1 MEPIPYD
8 AHMYGNATSVFHIL
22 AIFMEAPH
30 MTENVHTHDAAQ
42 AAPVNSGM
50 PNKSDIL
57 FLILLACVMA
67 AVAWVGVLAYKE
79 GYKNEVTKHN
89 GEAWV
94 KWMKDNSE
102 ARTQEG
108 FSVENCAASE
118 TERKRWGDCFKELT
132 EKVAPLNNLTNPFLN
147 VPVHFVAKCDPKD
160 RSTVGG
166 IFLEKLVATPM
177 GSAVPVVASQLVD
190 IDPIDTKLS
199 LKLTVCDK
207 GGYPVKVDEF
217 EF

>member
-1 MEPIPYD
+1 M
-8 AHMYGNATSVFHIL
+8 VFHIF
-22 AIFMEAPH
+22 AIFMESSH
-30 MTENVHTHDAAQ
+30 MTVNPQANDAAQ
-42 AAPVNSGM
+42 VAPVNSGM
-50 PNKSDIL
+50 PNRSDIL
-57 FLILLACVMA
+57 FLILLACIMA
-67 AVAWVGVLAYKE
+67 TVAWVGVLAYKE

-102 ARTQEG
+102 VRTQEG

-132 EKVAPLNNLTNPFLN
+132 EKVAPLNNLTNPFTN

-160 RSTVGG
+160 RSSVGG
-166 IFLEKLVATPM
+166 IFLEKLMATPL

-207 GGYPVKVDEF
+207 GGYPVKVDEL

>member
-1 MEPIPYD
+1 MEP
-8 AHMYGNATSVFHIL
+8 S
-22 AIFMEAPH
+22 H
-30 MTENVHTHDAAQ
+30 MTENVHTLDAAQ

-57 FLILLACVMA
+57 FLILLACIMA

-94 KWMKDNSE
+94 KWMKDSSE
-102 ARTQEG
+102 ARAKEG

-118 TERKRWGDCFKELT
+118 TDRKRWGDCFKELT
-132 EKVAPLNNLTNPFLN
+132 EKVAPLNNLTNPFSN

-160 RSTVGG
+160 RSTIGA
-166 IFLEKLVATPM
+166 IFLEKLMATPV
-177 GSAVPVVASQLVD
+177 GSAIPVVASQLVD
-190 IDPIDTKLS
+190 TDPIDTKLS

>member
-1 MEPIPYD
+1 
-8 AHMYGNATSVFHIL
+8 MYGNAKLVFHIF
-22 AIFMEAPH
+22 AIFMESSH
-30 MTENVHTHDAAQ
+30 MTVNPQANDAAQ
-42 AAPVNSGM
+42 VAPVNSGM
-50 PNKSDIL
+50 PNRSDIL
-57 FLILLACVMA
+57 FLILLACIMA
-67 AVAWVGVLAYKE
+67 TVAWVGVLAYKE

-132 EKVAPLNNLTNPFLN
+132 EKVAPLNNLTNPFTN
-147 VPVHFVAKCDPKD
+147 VPVHFVGKCDPKD
-160 RSTVGG
+160 RSTIGA

-190 IDPIDTKLS
+190 NDPIDTKLT

-207 GGYPVKVDEF
+207 GGYPIKVDEF

>member
-1 MEPIPYD
+1 
-8 AHMYGNATSVFHIL
+8 MYGDATTVFHIF
-22 AIFMEAPH
+22 AIFMELSL
-30 MTENVHTHDAAQ
+30 MTENVHTHDAAL

-177 GSAVPVVASQLVD
+177 GSAIPVVASQLVD
-190 IDPIDTKLS
+190 TDPIDTKLS
-199 LKLTVCDK
+199 IRLTVCDK
-207 GGYPVKVDEF
+207 GGYAVKVDEF

>member
-1 MEPIPYD
+1 
-8 AHMYGNATSVFHIL
+8 MYGNATSVFHIF
-22 AIFMEAPH
+22 AIFMELSL
-30 MTENVHTHDAAQ
+30 MTENVHTHDAAL

-57 FLILLACVMA
+57 FLILLACIMA

-79 GYKNEVTKHN
+79 GYKNEVTKLN
-89 GEAWV
+89 GEAWM

-102 ARTQEG
+102 ARTQPG

-132 EKVAPLNNLTNPFLN
+132 EKVAPLNNLTNPFLK

-160 RSTVGG
+160 RSTIGG
-166 IFLEKLVATPM
+166 IFLEKLVATPV
-177 GSAVPVVASQLVD
+177 GSAIPVVASQLVD
-190 IDPIDTKLS
+190 TDPIDTKLS
-199 LKLTVCDK
+199 IRLTVCDK
-207 GGYPVKVDEF
+207 GGYANKVDEF

>member
-1 MEPIPYD
+1 
-8 AHMYGNATSVFHIL
+8 MYGNAKSAFHIF
-22 AIFMEAPH
+22 AIFMEPSD
-30 MTENVHTHDAAQ
+30 MTENVHAHDAAQ
-42 AAPVNSGM
+42 TAPVNSGM

-67 AVAWVGVLAYKE
+67 TVAWVGVLAYKE

-102 ARTQEG
+102 ARAQEG
-108 FSVENCAASE
+108 FKVENCASSE

-166 IFLEKLVATPM
+166 IFLEKLMATPL
-177 GSAVPVVASQLVD
+177 GSAVPLVASQLVD
-190 IDPIDTKLS
+190 NDPIDTKLS

>member
-1 MEPIPYD
+1 
-8 AHMYGNATSVFHIL
+8 MYGNAKLVFHIF
-22 AIFMEAPH
+22 AIFMESSN
-30 MTENVHTHDAAQ
+30 MTVNPQANDAAQ
-42 AAPVNSGM
+42 VAPVNSGM
-50 PNKSDIL
+50 PNRSDIL
-57 FLILLACVMA
+57 FLILLACIMA
-67 AVAWVGVLAYKE
+67 TVAWVGVLSYKE

-132 EKVAPLNNLTNPFLN
+132 EKVEPLNNLTNSFTN

-160 RSTVGG
+160 RSTIGA
-166 IFLEKLVATPM
+166 IFLEKLVATPL
-177 GSAVPVVASQLVD
+177 GSAVPVVASQMVD

-199 LKLTVCDK
+199 LRLTVCDK
-207 GGYPVKVDEF
+207 GGYPIKVDEF

>member
-1 MEPIPYD
+1 
-8 AHMYGNATSVFHIL
+8 
-22 AIFMEAPH
+22 
-30 MTENVHTHDAAQ
+30 MTENVHTLDAAQ

-57 FLILLACVMA
+57 FLILLACIMA
-67 AVAWVGVLAYKE
+67 TVAWVGVLAYKE

-108 FSVENCAASE
+108 FSVENCAVSE
-118 TERKRWGDCFKELT
+118 TERKRWGECFKELT
-132 EKVAPLNNLTNPFLN
+132 EKVAPLNNLINPFLN
-147 VPVHFVAKCDPKD
+147 VPVQFVAKCDPKD

-166 IFLEKLVATPM
+166 IFLEKLMATPL

>member
-1 MEPIPYD
+1 MER
-8 AHMYGNATSVFHIL
+8 SK
-22 AIFMEAPH
+22 
-30 MTENVHTHDAAQ
+30 MTENVQTNDSAQ

-50 PNKSDIL
+50 PNQSDIL
-57 FLILLACVMA
+57 FLILLACIMA

-89 GEAWV
+89 GEAWM
-94 KWMKDNSE
+94 KWMKDHSE

-118 TERKRWGDCFKELT
+118 TGKKLWGDCFKELT
-132 EKVAPLNNLTNPFLN
+132 EKVAPLNNLTNPFTN

-160 RSTVGG
+160 RSTIGA
-166 IFLEKLVATPM
+166 IFLEKLVATPL

-190 IDPIDTKLS
+190 TDPIDTKLS
-199 LKLTVCDK
+199 IRLTVCDK
-207 GGYPVKVDEF
+207 GGYANKVDEF

>member
-1 MEPIPYD
+1 
-8 AHMYGNATSVFHIL
+8 
-22 AIFMEAPH
+22 
-30 MTENVHTHDAAQ
+30 MTEIVHTNDAAQ

-102 ARTQEG
+102 ARAQEG
-108 FSVENCAASE
+108 FKVENCASSE
-118 TERKRWGDCFKELT
+118 TDRKRWGDCFKELT

-166 IFLEKLVATPM
+166 IFLEKLVATPL
-177 GSAVPVVASQLVD
+177 GSAIPVIASQLVD
-190 IDPIDTKLS
+190 TDPIDTKLS

>member
-1 MEPIPYD
+1 MEP
-8 AHMYGNATSVFHIL
+8 
-22 AIFMEAPH
+22 PH

-57 FLILLACVMA
+57 FLIFLACVMA
-67 AVAWVGVLAYKE
+67 TVAWVGVLAYKE
-79 GYKNEVTKHN
+79 GYKNEVTKLN
-89 GEAWV
+89 GEAWM

-102 ARTQEG
+102 ARAKEG

-118 TERKRWGDCFKELT
+118 TDRKRWGDCFKELT
-132 EKVAPLNNLTNPFLN
+132 EKVAPLNNLTNPFSN

-166 IFLEKLVATPM
+166 IFLEKLMATPV
-177 GSAVPVVASQLVD
+177 GSAIPVVASQLVD
-190 IDPIDTKLS
+190 TDPIDTKLS

>member
-1 MEPIPYD
+1 
-8 AHMYGNATSVFHIL
+8 MYGSATSVFLIIL
-22 AIFMEAPH
+22 IFMEPSH
-30 MTENVHTHDAAQ
+30 MTENVHTHDAVQ
-42 AAPVNSGM
+42 TAPVISGM

-67 AVAWVGVLAYKE
+67 TVAWVGVLAYKE

-102 ARTQEG
+102 ARAKEG

-118 TERKRWGDCFKELT
+118 SERKRWGDCFKELT

-160 RSTVGG
+160 RSTIGA
-166 IFLEKLVATPM
+166 IFIENLVATPP

-190 IDPIDTKLS
+190 TDPIDTKLT
-199 LKLTVCDK
+199 LKLAVCDK
-207 GGYPVKVDEF
+207 GGYPIKVDEF

>member
-1 MEPIPYD
+1 
-8 AHMYGNATSVFHIL
+8 MYGNAKSEFHIF
-22 AIFMEAPH
+22 AIFMEPSH
-30 MTENVHTHDAAQ
+30 MTENVHTLDAAQ

-57 FLILLACVMA
+57 FLILLACIMA
-67 AVAWVGVLAYKE
+67 TVAWVGVLAYKE
-79 GYKNEVTKHN
+79 GYKNEVTKNN

-102 ARTQEG
+102 ARAKEG

-118 TERKRWGDCFKELT
+118 TDRKRWGDCFKELT
-132 EKVAPLNNLTNPFLN
+132 EKVAPLSNLTNPFLN

-166 IFLEKLVATPM
+166 IFLEKLMATPL

>member
-1 MEPIPYD
+1 
-8 AHMYGNATSVFHIL
+8 MYGNAKSVFHIF
-22 AIFMEAPH
+22 AIFMEPSH

-42 AAPVNSGM
+42 AAPVISGM

-57 FLILLACVMA
+57 FLIFLACVMA
-67 AVAWVGVLAYKE
+67 TVAWVGVLSYKE

-102 ARTQEG
+102 TRTQEG

-132 EKVAPLNNLTNPFLN
+132 EKVAPLNNLTNPFTN

-160 RSTVGG
+160 RSTVGA
-166 IFLEKLVATPM
+166 IFLEKLVATPL
-177 GSAVPVVASQLVD
+177 GSAIPVIASQLVD
-190 IDPIDTKLS
+190 TDPIDTKLS
-199 LKLTVCDK
+199 IRLTVCDK
-207 GGYPVKVDEF
+207 GGYANKVDEF

>member
-1 MEPIPYD
+1 
-8 AHMYGNATSVFHIL
+8 
-22 AIFMEAPH
+22 
-30 MTENVHTHDAAQ
+30 MTENVHTHDAVQ
-42 AAPVNSGM
+42 TAPVISGM

-67 AVAWVGVLAYKE
+67 TVAWVGVLAYKE
-79 GYKNEVTKHN
+79 GYKNEVTKRS

-102 ARTQEG
+102 ARAKEG
-108 FSVENCAASE
+108 FSVENCAANES
-118 TERKRWGDCFKELT
+118 ERKLWGDCFKALT

-147 VPVHFVAKCDPKD
+147 VPVHFVAKCDLKD

-166 IFLEKLVATPM
+166 IFLEKLVATPV
-177 GSAVPVVASQLVD
+177 GSAIPVVASQLVD
-190 IDPIDTKLS
+190 TDPIDTKLTI
-199 LKLTVCDK
+199 KLTVCDK
-207 GGYPVKVDEF
+207 GGHPTKVDEF

>member
-1 MEPIPYD
+1 
-8 AHMYGNATSVFHIL
+8 
-22 AIFMEAPH
+22 
-30 MTENVHTHDAAQ
+30 MTENVHTHDAVQ
-42 AAPVNSGM
+42 TAPVISDM

-67 AVAWVGVLAYKE
+67 TVAWVGVLAYKE

-102 ARTQEG
+102 ARAKEG

-118 TERKRWGDCFKELT
+118 SERKRWGDCFKELT

-160 RSTVGG
+160 RSTIGA
-166 IFLEKLVATPM
+166 IFIEKLVATPP

-190 IDPIDTKLS
+190 TDPIDTKLT
-199 LKLTVCDK
+199 LKLAVCDK
-207 GGYPVKVDEF
+207 GGYPIKVDEF

>member
-1 MEPIPYD
+1 
-8 AHMYGNATSVFHIL
+8 MYGDATSVFHIF
-22 AIFMEAPH
+22 AIFMELNH
-30 MTENVHTHDAAQ
+30 MTENVHTHGAGQ
-42 AAPVNSGM
+42 TAPVISGM

-79 GYKNEVTKHN
+79 GYKNEVTKNN

-102 ARTQEG
+102 ARSKEG
-108 FSVENCAASE
+108 FSVGNCAASDM
-118 TERKRWGDCFKELT
+118 ERKLWGDCFKELT
-132 EKVAPLNNLTNPFLN
+132 QKVAPLNNLTNPFLN

>member
-1 MEPIPYD
+1 
-8 AHMYGNATSVFHIL
+8 
-22 AIFMEAPH
+22 
-30 MTENVHTHDAAQ
+30 MTVNPQANDAAQ
-42 AAPVNSGM
+42 VAPVNSGM
-50 PNKSDIL
+50 PNRSDIL
-57 FLILLACVMA
+57 FLILLACIMA
-67 AVAWVGVLAYKE
+67 TVAWVGVLAYKE

-132 EKVAPLNNLTNPFLN
+132 EKVAPLNNLINPFTN
-147 VPVHFVAKCDPKD
+147 VPVHFVGKCDPKD
-160 RSTVGG
+160 RSTIGA
-166 IFLEKLVATPM
+166 IFLEKLVTTPM

-190 IDPIDTKLS
+190 NDPIDTKLT

-207 GGYPVKVDEF
+207 GGYPIKVDEF

>member
-1 MEPIPYD
+1 MEP
-8 AHMYGNATSVFHIL
+8 S
-22 AIFMEAPH
+22 H
-30 MTENVHTHDAAQ
+30 MTENVHTLDAAQ

-57 FLILLACVMA
+57 FLILLACIMA

-89 GEAWV
+89 GEAWM

-102 ARTQEG
+102 ARAKEG

-118 TERKRWGDCFKELT
+118 TDRKRWGDCFKELT
-132 EKVAPLNNLTNPFLN
+132 EKVAPLNNLTNPFSN

-190 IDPIDTKLS
+190 TDPIDTKLS

>member
-1 MEPIPYD
+1 MFGD
-8 AHMYGNATSVFHIL
+8 ATSVFHIF
-22 AIFMEAPH
+22 AIFMELNH
-30 MTENVHTHDAAQ
+30 MTENVHTHDTAQ

-57 FLILLACVMA
+57 FLIFLACVMA
-67 AVAWVGVLAYKE
+67 TVAWVGVLAYKE

-102 ARTQEG
+102 ARAQEG
-108 FSVENCAASE
+108 FKVENCAASE

-160 RSTVGG
+160 RSTIGA

-177 GSAVPVVASQLVD
+177 GSAIPVVASQLVD
-190 IDPIDTKLS
+190 TDPIDTKLS
-199 LKLTVCDK
+199 IRLTVCDK
-207 GGYPVKVDEF
+207 GGYANKVDEF

>member
-1 MEPIPYD
+1 
-8 AHMYGNATSVFHIL
+8 MYGSATSVFLIIL
-22 AIFMEAPH
+22 IFMEPSH
-30 MTENVHTHDAAQ
+30 MTENVHTHDAVQ
-42 AAPVNSGM
+42 TAPVISGM

-67 AVAWVGVLAYKE
+67 TVAWVGVLAYKE

-102 ARTQEG
+102 ARAKEG

-118 TERKRWGDCFKELT
+118 SERKRWGDCFKELT

-160 RSTVGG
+160 RSTIGA
-166 IFLEKLVATPM
+166 IFIEKLVATPP

-190 IDPIDTKLS
+190 TDPIDTKLT
-199 LKLTVCDK
+199 LKLAVCDK
-207 GGYPVKVDEF
+207 GGYPIKVDEF

>member
-1 MEPIPYD
+1 
-8 AHMYGNATSVFHIL
+8 MYGNAKSVFHIF
-22 AIFMEAPH
+22 AIFMEPFY

-42 AAPVNSGM
+42 AESVNSGM

-67 AVAWVGVLAYKE
+67 TVAWVGVLAYKE

-102 ARTQEG
+102 ARAKEG

-118 TERKRWGDCFKELT
+118 TDRKRWGECFKELT
-132 EKVAPLNNLTNPFLN
+132 EKVAPLNNLTNPFTN

-160 RSTVGG
+160 RSTIGA
-166 IFLEKLVATPM
+166 IFIEKLVATPP
-177 GSAVPVVASQLVD
+177 GSAIPVVASQLVD
-190 IDPIDTKLS
+190 TDAIDTKLS
-199 LKLTVCDK
+199 MRLTVCDK
-207 GGYPVKVDEF
+207 GGYANKVDEF

>member
-1 MEPIPYD
+1 
-8 AHMYGNATSVFHIL
+8 MYGNATKAFHIF
-22 AIFMEAPH
+22 AIFMEPPH
-30 MTENVHTHDAAQ
+30 MTENVHTQDAAQ
-42 AAPVNSGM
+42 SAPVISGM
-50 PNKSDIL
+50 PNRSDIL
-57 FLILLACVMA
+57 FLILLACIMA
-67 AVAWVGVLAYKE
+67 TVAWVGVLAYKE

-102 ARTQEG
+102 ARTKEG
-108 FSVENCAASE
+108 FSIENCAVSE
-118 TERKRWGDCFKELT
+118 TERKRWGECFKELT

-147 VPVHFVAKCDPKD
+147 GPVQFVAKCNPKD

-166 IFLEKLVATPM
+166 IFLEKLIATPL

-190 IDPIDTKLS
+190 IDPIDTKLT
-199 LKLTVCDK
+199 LKLMVCDK
-207 GGYPVKVDEF
+207 GGYPIKVDEF

>member
-1 MEPIPYD
+1 
-8 AHMYGNATSVFHIL
+8 MYGNAKLVFHIF
-22 AIFMEAPH
+22 AIFMEPFH
-30 MTENVHTHDAAQ
+30 MTENVHTLDAAQ

-57 FLILLACVMA
+57 FLILLACIMA
-67 AVAWVGVLAYKE
+67 TVAWVGVLAYKE
-79 GYKNEVTKHN
+79 GYKNEVTKNN

-102 ARTQEG
+102 ARAKEG

-118 TERKRWGDCFKELT
+118 TDRKRWGDCFKELT
-132 EKVAPLNNLTNPFLN
+132 EKVAPLSNLTNPFLN

-166 IFLEKLVATPM
+166 IFLEKLMATPL

>member
-1 MEPIPYD
+1 
-8 AHMYGNATSVFHIL
+8 MYGDATSVFHIF
-22 AIFMEAPH
+22 AIFMELNH
-30 MTENVHTHDAAQ
+30 MTENVHTHGAGQ
-42 AAPVNSGM
+42 TAPVISGM

-57 FLILLACVMA
+57 FLILLACIMA
-67 AVAWVGVLAYKE
+67 TVAWVGVLAYKE

-108 FSVENCAASE
+108 FSIENCAVSE
-118 TERKRWGDCFKELT
+118 TERKRWGECFKELT
-132 EKVAPLNNLTNPFLN
+132 EKVAPLNNLINPFLN
-147 VPVHFVAKCDPKD
+147 VPVQFVAKCDPKD

-166 IFLEKLVATPM
+166 IFLEKLMATPL

>member
-1 MEPIPYD
+1 MEP
-8 AHMYGNATSVFHIL
+8 S
-22 AIFMEAPH
+22 H
-30 MTENVHTHDAAQ
+30 MTENVHTLDAAQ

-57 FLILLACVMA
+57 FLILLACIMA

-94 KWMKDNSE
+94 KWMKDSSE
-102 ARTQEG
+102 ARAKEG

-118 TERKRWGDCFKELT
+118 TDRKRWGDCFKELT
-132 EKVAPLNNLTNPFLN
+132 EKVAPLNNLTNPFSN

-166 IFLEKLVATPM
+166 IFLEKLIATPV
-177 GSAVPVVASQLVD
+177 GSAIPVVASQLVD

>member
-1 MEPIPYD
+1 
-8 AHMYGNATSVFHIL
+8 MYGDATTVFHIF
-22 AIFMEAPH
+22 AIFMELSL
-30 MTENVHTHDAAQ
+30 MTENVHTHDAAL

-67 AVAWVGVLAYKE
+67 AVALVGVLAYKE

>member
-1 MEPIPYD
+1 MEL
-8 AHMYGNATSVFHIL
+8 S
-22 AIFMEAPH
+22 H

-67 AVAWVGVLAYKE
+67 TVAWVGVLAYKE

-89 GEAWV
+89 GEAWM

-102 ARTQEG
+102 ARTKEG

-160 RSTVGG
+160 RSTIGA

-177 GSAVPVVASQLVD
+177 GSAIPVVASQLVD
-190 IDPIDTKLS
+190 TDPIDTKLS
-199 LKLTVCDK
+199 IRLTVCDK
-207 GGYPVKVDEF
+207 GGYANKVDEF